1 MVLWNIS
8 GKKPRGRYDHFI
20 GFISNDNNMN
30 NFVFFPATKYV
41 FGRGVENKV
50 AEQLKAFGMKKP
62 LVVYGKGSV
71 VKSGLLDRVKKS
83 LDDAGIPFAE
93 LGGVQPNPVDSKVYE
108 GIEIANKEGIDS
120 VLAVGGGSS
129 IDTAKA
135 IAAAL
140 PYDGDF
146 WDFYVGKAKV
156 TEALPVGVILTI
168 PAAGSEGSGNTVITK
183 LEGLHKLG
191 MGSDVLRPKFA
202 LMNPELTF
210 TLPPYQTAAGI
221 TDMLAH
227 IMERYFSNTPNVEIT
242 DRVAEG
248 VMKAIIY
255 EAPKVIANPE
265 DYDARANIMWSGTL
279 AHNGV
284 CSGGREEDWAT
295 HGLEHE
301 LSAVYDV
308 THGAGLAV
316 MFPAWM
322 TYAMKENPGKIA
334 QFARRVFDVCEGDD
348 RKAAAKGIEALK
360 KFLSS
365 IGMPISMKELGIES
379 PNVSLLADKVTEN
392 KGEVFGNYIKIDRSV
407 AEKIYQLASK

>member
-1 MVLWNIS
+1 
-8 GKKPRGRYDHFI
+8 
-20 GFISNDNNMN
+20 MN

-41 FGRGVENKV
+41 FGKGVENKV
-50 AEQLKAFGMKKP
+50 ADQLKSFEMKKP
-62 LVVYGKGSV
+62 LLVYGKGSV
-71 VKSGLLDRVKKS
+71 VRSGLLDRVKKS
-83 LDDAGIPFAE
+83 LEEAGIPYAE

-108 GIEIANKEGIDS
+108 GIEIAKKEGIDS
-120 VLAVGGGSS
+120 VLAIGGGSS

-135 IAAAL
+135 IAAAI

-146 WDFYVGKAKV
+146 WDFFCGKAKV
-156 TEALPVGVILTI
+156 TKALPVGVVLTI

-183 LEGLHKLG
+183 LDGLHKLG

-221 TDMLAH
+221 TDMMAH

-248 VMKAIIY
+248 VLKAIIT

-322 TYAMKENPGKIA
+322 SYAMQENPGKIA
-334 QFARRVFDVCEGDD
+334 QYARRVFNVEEADD
-348 RKAAAKGIEALK
+348 KKAALLGIEALK
-360 KFLSS
+360 KFLKS
-365 IGMPISMKELGIES
+365 IGMPVNMKELGIDNPDVE
-379 PNVSLLADKVTEN
+379 LLAKKVTEN
-392 KGEVFGNYIKIDRSV
+392 KGSIFGNYIKINQEV
-407 AEKIYQLASK
+407 AEKIYKLAANS

>member
-1 MVLWNIS
+1 
-8 GKKPRGRYDHFI
+8 
-20 GFISNDNNMN
+20 MN
-30 NFVFFPATKYV
+30 NFTFYPATKYV
-41 FGRGVENKV
+41 FGKGVEEKV
-50 AEQLKAFGMKKP
+50 ADQLLAFGMRKP
-62 LVVYGKGSV
+62 LIVYGKGSV
-71 VKSGLLDRVKKS
+71 IRSGLLDRIKKS
-83 LDDAGIPFAE
+83 LEKSGIPYSE

-108 GIEIANKEGIDS
+108 GIEIVKNEGVDS

-135 IAAAL
+135 IAAAI

-146 WDFYVGKAKV
+146 WDFYCGKAKV
-156 TEALPVGVILTI
+156 TKALPVGVVLTI

-183 LEGLHKLG
+183 LDGLHKLG

-210 TLPPYQTAAGI
+210 TLHPYQTAAGI
-221 TDMLAH
+221 TDMMAH

-248 VMKAIIY
+248 VLKAIIS

-284 CSGGREEDWAT
+284 CSGGSEEDWAT

-322 TYAMKENPGKIA
+322 TYALKENPGKLA
-334 QFARRVFDVCEGDD
+334 QFARRVFDVKESDD
-348 RKAAAKGIEALK
+348 VKAAALGIASLK
-360 KFLSS
+360 KFLTS
-365 IGMPISMKELGIES
+365 IGMPTSMKELGIEN
-379 PNVSLLADKVTEN
+379 PDIELLAKKVTEN
-392 KGEVFGNYIKIDRSV
+392 KGEVFGNYIKINQPI
-407 AEKIYQLASK
+407 AEEIYTLAK

>member
-1 MVLWNIS
+1 
-8 GKKPRGRYDHFI
+8 
-20 GFISNDNNMN
+20 MN
-30 NFVFFPATKYV
+30 NFVFYPATKYV

-50 AEQLKAFGMKKP
+50 AGQLEAFGMKKP
-62 LVVYGKGSV
+62 LIVYGKGSV
-71 VKSGLLDRVKKS
+71 VRSGLLDRVKKS
-83 LDDAGIPFAE
+83 LEDAGIPYSE

-108 GIEIANKEGIDS
+108 GIEVAKKEGIDS
-120 VLAVGGGSS
+120 VLAIGGGSS

-135 IAAAL
+135 IAAAML
-140 PYDGDF
+140 YDGDF
-146 WDFYVGKAKV
+146 WDFYSGKAKV
-156 TEALPVGVILTI
+156 TRALPVGVVLTI

-183 LEGLHKLG
+183 LDGLHKLG

-221 TDMLAH
+221 TDMMAH

-248 VMKAIIY
+248 VLKAIIT

-265 DYDARANIMWSGTL
+265 DYDSRANIMWSGTL

-322 TYAMKENPGKIA
+322 TYAMKENPGNLA
-334 QFARRVFDVCEGDD
+334 QFARRVFDIEEEDD
-348 RKAAAKGIEALK
+348 LKAAALGIDALK
-360 KFLSS
+360 RFLTS
-365 IGMPISMKELGIES
+365 IGMPVSMKELGIDH
-379 PNVSLLADKVTEN
+379 PDVKLLAEKVTEN
-392 KGEVFGNYIKIDRSV
+392 KGDVFGNYIKIDKGV
-407 AEKIYQLASK
+407 AEAIYKIASE

>member
-1 MVLWNIS
+1 
-8 GKKPRGRYDHFI
+8 
-20 GFISNDNNMN
+20 MN
-30 NFVFFPATKYV
+30 NFVFYPATKYV

-50 AEQLKAFGMKKP
+50 AEQLNAFGMKKP
-62 LVVYGKGSV
+62 LIVYGKGSV
-71 VKSGLLDRVKKS
+71 VKSGLLDRIRKS
-83 LDDAGIPFAE
+83 LDEAGIAYAE

-108 GIEIANKEGIDS
+108 GIEIARKEGIDS

-135 IAAAL
+135 IAAAM

-146 WDFYVGKAKV
+146 WDFYCGKAKV
-156 TEALPVGVILTI
+156 TKALPVGVGRTI

-183 LEGLHKLG
+183 LDGLHKLG

-221 TDMLAH
+221 TDMMAH

-242 DRVAEG
+242 DRIAEG
-248 VMKAIIY
+248 VLKAIIA

-265 DYDARANIMWSGTL
+265 DYDSRANIMWSGTL

-322 TYAMKENPGKIA
+322 TYAMKENPGKLA
-334 QFARRVFDVCEGDD
+334 QFARRVFDIKEENDTE
-348 RKAAAKGIEALK
+348 AAALGIDALK
-360 KFLSS
+360 RFLTS
-365 IGMPISMKELGIES
+365 IGMPVSMKELGIDN
-379 PNVSLLADKVTEN
+379 PDVVLLAEKVTEN
-392 KGEVFGNYIKIDRSV
+392 KGKVFGNYIKIDKDV
-407 AEKIYQLASK
+407 AEQIYGIASK